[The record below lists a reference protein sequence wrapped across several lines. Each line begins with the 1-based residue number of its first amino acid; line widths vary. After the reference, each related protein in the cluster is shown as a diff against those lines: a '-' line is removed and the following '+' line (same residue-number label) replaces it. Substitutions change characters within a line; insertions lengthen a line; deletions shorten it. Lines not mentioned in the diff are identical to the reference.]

1 MRKTIASY
9 SDMMTN
15 RKVNSSCVNL
25 HHPTSNCVWPD
36 EIENLGLLSL
46 IMVAWARADQNKGT
60 RVVSD
65 GLSHCCSTTNPLH
78 QTWAHTATYRNMG
91 NRQRC
96 NSLAHILATV
106 KNIPNTS
113 TANVSV
119 LYLIVLIMDNQEVN
133 ERCFYISITLK
144 LSFALLYTFII
155 SCVSVTWPN

>member
-15 RKVNSSCVNL
+15 RKVNSSWVNL

-65 GLSHCCSTTNPLH
+65 GLSHCCSTPNPLH

-106 KNIPNTS
+106 KNNSKYQHSKCFSP
-113 TANVSV
+113 V
-119 LYLIVLIMDNQEVN
+119 LYCVDYGQLRSKWKV
-133 ERCFYISITLK
+133 F
-144 LSFALLYTFII
+144 LYFHH
-155 SCVSVTWPN
+155 VKA